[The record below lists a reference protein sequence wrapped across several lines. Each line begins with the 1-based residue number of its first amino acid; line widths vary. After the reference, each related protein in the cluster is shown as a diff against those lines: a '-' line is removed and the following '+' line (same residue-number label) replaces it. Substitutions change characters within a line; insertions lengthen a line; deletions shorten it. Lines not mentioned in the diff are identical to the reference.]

1 MALQA
6 SFTGQ
11 SFFVGKNT
19 PYGLI
24 KGYVQKGRLVSA
36 FAFPEYHAP
45 FGLRKK
51 FETTYEVMG
60 MVELPG
66 QICKGAMT

>member
-36 FAFPEYHAP
+36 FCISRVARTIWLE
-45 FGLRKK
+45 
-51 FETTYEVMG
+51 EE
-60 MVELPG
+60 
-66 QICKGAMT
+66 I